1 MAEDQRKNLRRTCKY
16 VAPVLICAISLIL
29 HSSGI
34 LVFPKMSLSHVAK
47 MAQHNCFLYFAYG
60 SNLLKERIH
69 INNPS
74 ARMIGVGKLKDYRL
88 DFNHFSKRW
97 KGAAATIVE
106 DPGSYVYG
114 VVWELA
120 NEDMVN
126 LDRQEGVHQKI
137 YRAMD
142 VKVETE
148 KGDHVEARSYQII
161 RPLEDDRRPS
171 YVYMDVIIRGAKANG
186 LPEDYIKFL
195 ESIEHNGYKGSV
207 EINLQLDKH

>member
-1 MAEDQRKNLRRTCKY
+1 MILA
-16 VAPVLICAISLIL
+16 AALIL
-29 HSSGI
+29 KYFDV
-34 LVFPKMSLSHVAK
+34 LPMVSLSPVSR

-74 ARMIGVGKLKDYRL
+74 AKMISVGKVEGYRL

-106 DPGSYVYG
+106 DPSSYVYG
-114 VVWELA
+114 VLWELA
-120 NEDMVN
+120 NEDMPH
-126 LDRQEGVHQKI
+126 LDKQEGVHQNI
-137 YRAMD
+137 YRVMD
-142 VKVETE
+142 VEVETD
-148 KGDHVEARSYQII
+148 KGNHVPARSYQVI

-171 YVYMDVIIRGAKANG
+171 YVYLDVIIRGAKENG

-195 ESIEHNGYKGSV
+195 EGIEHNGYKGSV
-207 EINLQLDKH
+207 EVGLNLTKQ